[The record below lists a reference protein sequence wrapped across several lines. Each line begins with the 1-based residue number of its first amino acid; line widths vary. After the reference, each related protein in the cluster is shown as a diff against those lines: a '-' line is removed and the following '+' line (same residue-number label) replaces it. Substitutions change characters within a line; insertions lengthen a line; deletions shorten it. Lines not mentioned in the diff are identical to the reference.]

1 MNQTHSK
8 LTRLLALTV
17 FSIFALC
24 ILLVLLTGATVYRD
38 LTERSGES
46 HNRRT
51 TVNYLTTRV
60 HQAET
65 VTVSGSEILLLE
77 ETVAGKTYLTQIYCQ
92 DGWLR
97 ELYTAAGVNLPLE
110 DGEPILE
117 CDSFTC
123 TLKDGLLTL
132 TAGADQIYLH
142 LPHYMETAYE
152 E

>member
-60 HQAET
+60 HQAEA

-97 ELYTAAGVNLPLE
+97 ELYTASGVELPLE